1 MFIDIFFQKME
12 IAQEIRKIV
21 EGKLADQAQFVVDVV
36 VSSRGTQKVVVIIDG
51 DQGVTIEDCA
61 SVSRELSRALD
72 ETSLLNDSYL
82 LEVGTPGLD
91 QPLKLIRQYTKN
103 IGRKVKVKLRD
114 ATVQEGKLIV
124 VAPERIIIEQELGV
138 GKGKETRPLE
148 IQFSDID
155 KSFVL
160 VSFK

>member
-1 MFIDIFFQKME
+1 ME
-12 IAQEIRKIV
+12 IAEEIRKIV
-21 EGKLADQAQFVVDVV
+21 EGKLSDEAQFVVDVV
-36 VSSRGTQKVVVIIDG
+36 VSLRGTQKVLVTIDG

-61 SVSRELSRALD
+61 AISRELAKTLD
-72 ETSLLNDSYL
+72 ETSLLKDSYL

-91 QPLKLIRQYTKN
+91 QPLKLTRQYTKN
-103 IGRKVKVKLRD
+103 IGRRLKVKLKD
-114 ATVQEGKLIV
+114 GAIQEGKLTGVEPEKIV
-124 VAPERIIIEQELGV
+124 VEQEFGV
-138 GKGKETRPLE
+138 GKSKEATPLE